1 MELLTTKQVA
11 EMTNYSVVSIQRF
24 VKKGV
29 LKALRMPEGRKYMF
43 EKEAVINVLKQ
54 RDNGKNQIGL

>member
-43 EKEAVINVLKQ
+43 VKEEVINVLKQ
-54 RDNGKNQIGL
+54 RDNGKKFDLD